1 MFNLTA
7 LAGRPDEDSLL
18 RMEQDLHAECEQW
31 GVVER
36 LQSSKATGSDCEI
49 RDSWC
54 GSDAVKELDGRMEG
68 SEAVSDQLLGR
79 VTDFTV
85 RDEVKNRRRDKS
97 SLGMAGAPGA
107 S

>member
-68 SEAVSDQLLGR
+68 SGPCQTS
-79 VTDFTV
+79 FW
-85 RDEVKNRRRDKS
+85 DE
-97 SLGMAGAPGA
+97 LPTLPCGMK
-107 S
+107 